1 MTPPSLG
8 RIHSDDRALDALG
21 GRRRPAERDELSDL
35 LSAWVGEI
43 DRTPGWLISST
54 VSYFSTFSQRV
65 IGVLPSSCVGT
76 VKYTCSAR
84 SGFREMPPTATSHA
98 PDV

>member
-43 DRTPGWLISST
+43 DRTP
-54 VSYFSTFSQRV
+54 
-65 IGVLPSSCVGT
+65 
-76 VKYTCSAR
+76 AR
-84 SGFREMPPTATSHA
+84 SRRARRAAGTCRTSVRPRASPSPPSRSRRWL
-98 PDV
+98 PR